1 MKIYLAPLEGITGYT
16 YRRALYNCFG
26 GFDKYFIPFILP
38 NQKGH
43 LSTREKKDIMP
54 ENNEGMYAVPQ
65 ILTKNAEDF
74 IQTAETLQ
82 EYGYNEVNLNLGCP
96 SKTVVT
102 KGRGAGFLD
111 RPDELDKFLDEI
123 FSKCDMKISIKT
135 RLGMDDPEEFED
147 LLTIYNKYPLE
158 ELIVHARVQ
167 KDYYKNKPRLETFG
181 EAVERAKS
189 PVCYNGD
196 IVTAKDCTRLQDMF
210 PTLDC
215 IMTGRGTLKNPALA
229 REIRGGAPA
238 SKEEIRRFHDMMYN
252 EYCEDLS
259 GDRNILFRMKE
270 LWSYLAP
277 MFTNNKKYAKKI
289 KKAEKCVVYENAVR
303 ELFGCEQLI
312 GEVSYRCS

>member
-1 MKIYLAPLEGITGYT
+1 
-16 YRRALYNCFG
+16 
-26 GFDKYFIPFILP
+26 
-38 NQKGH
+38 
-43 LSTREKKDIMP
+43 
-54 ENNEGMYAVPQ
+54 
-65 ILTKNAEDF
+65 
-74 IQTAETLQ
+74 
-82 EYGYNEVNLNLGCP
+82 
-96 SKTVVT
+96 
-102 KGRGAGFLD
+102 
-111 RPDELDKFLDEI
+111 
-123 FSKCDMKISIKT
+123 
-135 RLGMDDPEEFED
+135 MDDPEEFED

-167 KDYYKNKPRLETFG
+167 KDYYKNTPRLETFG

-196 IVTAKDCTRLQDMF
+196 IVTAEDCTRLQEMF

-312 GEVSYRCS
+312 GEVDHTVAPDTDFCISGKPQTDDRDYMLRDVTRTQGYAGTTAGKSGCSGSDSVF